1 MDVKQLRFM
10 GPSALVIG
18 GAASETFGPG
28 TLLTPFS
35 DTQVRSLLQGVT
47 LAPIPEAWLRTHGI
61 MEWLS
66 EQSGQ
71 TVQVTRSA
79 DGQHIQHLGI
89 SADTREQ
96 MLADGRAKFSRY
108 QAAQQA
114 KAAAEAALETE
125 RAEAAAAAEARRAFT
140 ERPKCPAS
148 ITLTRLDAAA
158 EATDYLKRTKAPRP
172 CAGGIDGAWRR
183 LRWRCRGAGD

>member
-1 MDVKQLRFM
+1 
-10 GPSALVIG
+10 
-18 GAASETFGPG
+18 
-28 TLLTPFS
+28 
-35 DTQVRSLLQGVT
+35 VT

-61 MEWLS
+61 IEWLS